1 MPKNL
6 SIPLPKEFTT
16 LLHMSSEWLNK
27 ARQFECKLTKVV
39 NLSMLLLLS
48 LCLPCFRYT
57 TIWSDYNLKSLQGH
71 NFLIESFRDGYIF
84 DWGFPSGSV
93 VKNLQQCWRGSDSGS
108 IPGSGRSPGGG
119 INPLQ
124 YCLENFID
132 REAWWAMV
140 HGVTKSWTWLKRL
153 STHAFFRIQNF
164 SDF

>member
-93 VKNLQQCWRGSDSGS
+93 VKNLPAMLERQRLGFNPWVRKIPWRWDQPTPVLLGESHWQ
-108 IPGSGRSPGGG
+108 RSLVGYGPWGHKE
-119 INPLQ
+119 L
-124 YCLENFID
+124 D
-132 REAWWAMV
+132 MTEATE
-140 HGVTKSWTWLKRL
+140 HTCI
-153 STHAFFRIQNF
+153 F
-164 SDF
+164 